1 MNYQILLYAHITFGM
16 ISLFAGAVA
25 GFSPKGGKIHLKSGK
40 VFGVCMLLAAATAI
54 ALSLIHP
61 SSFLLAIGLFTLY
74 LITSGWIW
82 VWKTPQKQKV
92 IASRYVAIFG
102 TAIAVFMIYQAYSAS
117 RGILIVLVVFGAI
130 FLAFS
135 LIDLFR
141 KANPADN
148 IRVHAG
154 RMGGAYIASFTAFAV
169 TNFNG
174 MVPDLVLWIGPTP
187 LGTALIVLGIR
198 KYYKNLGSRKRKAKA
213 TVN

>member
-1 MNYQILLYAHITFGM
+1 MNLEILLYAHIAFGM
-16 ISLFAGAVA
+16 ISLIAGAVS
-25 GFSPKGGKIHLKSGK
+25 GFSQKGGKIHIQSGK
-40 VFGVCMLLAAATAI
+40 VFGVCMLLAAITAI

-92 IASRYVAIFG
+92 RASRYVAIFG
-102 TAIAVFMIYQAYSAS
+102 TAIAAFMIYQAYSAS

-130 FLAFS
+130 LLAFS

-174 MVPDLVLWIGPTP
+174 MVPDLILWIGPTP

-198 KYYKNLGSRKRKAKA
+198 KYYKNLGSRKRSK
-213 TVN
+213 VENS

>member
-16 ISLFAGAVA
+16 ISLFSGAVA
-25 GFSPKGGKIHLKSGK
+25 GFSKKGGKIHVKSGK
-40 VFGVCMLLAAATAI
+40 IFGVCMLLAAVTAI

-61 SSFLLAIGLFTLY
+61 SSFLLAIGLFTVY
-74 LITSGWIW
+74 LITSGWVW
-82 VWKTPQKQKV
+82 VWKKPQKQKLKT
-92 IASRYVAIFG
+92 SRYAAIFG
-102 TAIAVFMIYQAYSAS
+102 IAIAAFMIYQAYSTS

-130 FLAFS
+130 LLAFS

-141 KANPADN
+141 KANPGDN

-187 LGTALIVLGIR
+187 IGSILIALGIR
-198 KYYKNLGSRKRKAKA
+198 KYYKNQGLRKRKAKS
-213 TVN
+213 TLN